1 MVLER
6 EQPHDPQVAGRID
19 ANLRVHGGSKC
30 GLQLNLLPDRTGQ
43 IPKADANRLKEF
55 GDRLGRLF
63 HQPPFPCCSQTRNHG
78 KAPRRDVGT
87 IRGFG
92 EAVATVKYVV
102 LQEDIRK
109 GQRVE
114 KFEVEA
120 IDTFGRSR
128 VLKATT
134 IGWKRILKLEMPQ
147 VKMLKVTIRESRAE
161 PWVTVAAY

>member
-1 MVLER
+1 MGCN
-6 EQPHDPQVAGRID
+6 A
-19 ANLRVHGGSKC
+19 

-55 GDRLGRLF
+55 GDRLRASFASNLLSLAGAKPGTLEKRPDDMWEQSVVL
-63 HQPPFPCCSQTRNHG
+63 G
-78 KAPRRDVGT
+78 KPG
-87 IRGFG
+87 
-92 EAVATVKYVV
+92 TVKCVV

-109 GQRVE
+109 GQC
-114 KFEVEA
+114 EVEA
-120 IDTFGRSR
+120 IDSFGRSR